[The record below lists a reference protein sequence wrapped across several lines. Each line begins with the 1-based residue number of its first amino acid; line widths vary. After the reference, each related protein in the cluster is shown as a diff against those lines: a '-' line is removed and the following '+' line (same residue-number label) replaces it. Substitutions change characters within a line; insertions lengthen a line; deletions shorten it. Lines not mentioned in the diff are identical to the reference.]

1 MLTDVLRRYQHYDP
15 ATGRF
20 DSKRSLRQYAALL
33 GVNHAT
39 LSELY
44 SLPGRE
50 PSTMVLQAL
59 SRIFPSAADEIA
71 KALKSQ
77 PIEAGVA

>member
-1 MLTDVLRRYQHYDP
+1 MLTSVLRRYQRYDP
-15 ATGRF
+15 ETGQF
-20 DSKRSLRQYAALL
+20 NSPRSLRQYAALL

-44 SLPGRE
+44 SLSERE

-59 SRIFPSAADEIA
+59 VRLFPAAADDIA
-71 KALKSQ
+71 DAYKAQ
-77 PIEAGVA
+77 PEQVPA